1 MAMTWERPK
10 DPDEVVDYDLSW
22 AEQMAADS
30 DTIAT
35 STWTVPTGIT
45 KNSVS
50 NTTTRTKIWF
60 SGGTAGQTYSCV
72 NRVVTAGGRTFDQTM
87 KLKVKDR

>member
-35 STWTVPTGIT
+35 STWTVPAGIT
-45 KNSVS
+45 KSSIS